1 MSHACLIWFVMQM
14 KFILLNHNK
23 GINKCVGKVFLF
35 VLCHTYYVWT
45 GFFYMLTTLYFPVCV
60 VLLIFYVYRFLEKF
74 IVIFFTVFFNCLR
87 YAVWKTV
94 LFLLCKNVLIIY
106 YWVWFKLVVISHLQ
120 YKIMI
125 LKCVLNIWF
134 TRL

>member
-14 KFILLNHNK
+14 KFILLNHK
-23 GINKCVGKVFLF
+23 GINKCVGKVFYLFYVIHIMCELVFFTCSLHCIFQF
-35 VLCHTYYVWT
+35 VLSFW
-45 GFFYMLTTLYFPVCV
+45 YFMC
-60 VLLIFYVYRFLEKF
+60 IFLEKF
-74 IVIFFTVFFNCLR
+74 IVIFVTVFFNCLR

-106 YWVWFKLVVISHLQ
+106 YWVWFRLVVISHLQ